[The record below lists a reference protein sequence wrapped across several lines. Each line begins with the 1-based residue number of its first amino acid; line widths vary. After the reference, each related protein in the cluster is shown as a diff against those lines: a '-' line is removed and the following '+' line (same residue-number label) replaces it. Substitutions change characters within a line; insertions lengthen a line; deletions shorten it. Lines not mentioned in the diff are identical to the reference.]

1 MEKVTLTLILLVA
14 LAGLCTLIG
23 ALILLE
29 TQRVKRDLSSGT
41 PPGRRVALAG
51 RNLHLR
57 CKGMGHPLV
66 IIEQGAG
73 EPSRFWWPL
82 QDQIATFTRVCTYD
96 RAGYGW
102 SDPAPGDRTVADRAA
117 ELRAL
122 LAAAD
127 LSGPC
132 ILVAHSYGGLIVR
145 AFARSYP
152 ELTAGLVLV
161 DTAEEETL
169 RQPEVLTMY
178 RRFRVMLRLFEG
190 LARLGLVR
198 FLGTLVDLERFGM
211 PGTRAME
218 FAAAA
223 DDLASIERGSAAER
237 TSSPPGCLCAAR
249 RGHHTR
255 RGLSWAL
262 RGSRER
268 LEGGTGAP
276 ARPVVKCTCVAR
288 RGQQPHDP
296 PRPARNRARGDP
308 LGLGAKPRS
317 ARRPGPRPRMSP
329 LTETRRGKPLA

>member
-1 MEKVTLTLILLVA
+1 MEKVTLILLVA

-237 TSSPPGCLCAAR
+237 TSSPPGCLGALPVAVITHGVAFPGPFAVLENGWKEGQER
-249 RGHHTR
+249 LL
-255 RGLSWAL
+255 GLSSNARAWHAEDSNHMIHL
-262 RGSRER
+262 DQTEIV
-268 LEGGTGAP
+268 LEAIRWVWEQSHAAHAAP
-276 ARPVVKCTCVAR
+276 AHAR
-288 RGQQPHDP
+288 
-296 PRPARNRARGDP
+296 A
-308 LGLGAKPRS
+308 
-317 ARRPGPRPRMSP
+317 
-329 LTETRRGKPLA
+329 